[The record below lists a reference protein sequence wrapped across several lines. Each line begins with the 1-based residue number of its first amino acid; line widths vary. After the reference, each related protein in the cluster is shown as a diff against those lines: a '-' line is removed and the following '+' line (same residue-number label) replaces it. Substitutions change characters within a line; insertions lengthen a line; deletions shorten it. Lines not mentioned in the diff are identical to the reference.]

1 MSFIRSVIWE
11 FALVPPSQVYLMVFC
26 PGEPVWGLSQY
37 VHIILAGILTNDV
50 LHHSLMQ
57 ATDATNII
65 LVVETI
71 LQNEWEAMKGEVG

>member
-1 MSFIRSVIWE
+1 M
-11 FALVPPSQVYLMVFC
+11 
-26 PGEPVWGLSQY
+26 SQY

-71 LQNEWEAMKGEVG
+71 LQNEWEAIKGEVG